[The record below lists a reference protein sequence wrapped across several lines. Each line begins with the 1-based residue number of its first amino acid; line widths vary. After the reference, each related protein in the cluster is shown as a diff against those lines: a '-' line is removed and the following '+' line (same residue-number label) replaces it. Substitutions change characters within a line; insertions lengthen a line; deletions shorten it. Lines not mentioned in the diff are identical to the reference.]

1 MRFLKIIFAA
11 ILAILAITFIVE
23 NRTVLEQ
30 TSQLRLDLYFKSFT
44 TPGIPLWVLILF
56 SFFLGVFTASLYGFY
71 EIFKNRQTIR
81 QLRQNLEILDH
92 ELKRTGG
99 GAEAAAAPSKA
110 SPAAESSAPPP
121 TE

>member
-11 ILAILAITFIVE
+11 VLAILAITFILQ

-30 TSQLRLDLYFKSFT
+30 TSQLRLDLYVKNFT
-44 TPGIPLWVLILF
+44 TPSIPLWVLILF

-71 EIFKNRQTIR
+71 ELFKNRQTIR
-81 QLRQNLEILDH
+81 QLRQNLEILGH
-92 ELKRTGG
+92 ELKRTSS
-99 GAEAAAAPSKA
+99 GAEAAAPPLKA
-110 SPAAESSAPPP
+110 SPAAEFSSPPR